1 MHAVICINALGFNLI
16 KCSVLVITTDEMSG
30 AASEPGKTNSCQNVN
45 DIKPKGIINPVRG

>member
-1 MHAVICINALGFNLI
+1 MHAVICINALGFDLI

-45 DIKPKGIINPVRG
+45 DIKPKGIMNSVKG